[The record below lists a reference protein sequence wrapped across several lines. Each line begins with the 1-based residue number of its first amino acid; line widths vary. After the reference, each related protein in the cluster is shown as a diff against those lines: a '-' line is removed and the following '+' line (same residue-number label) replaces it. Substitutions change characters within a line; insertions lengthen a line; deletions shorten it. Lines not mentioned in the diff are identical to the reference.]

1 MDLGN
6 LFGNTTSNLEESVE
20 NLQKVANF
28 FSLENLHRLI
38 IYAILIVVL
47 IIIIKIVIGYFTDKA
62 KAKMIAKEVI
72 KELEANGYP
81 TKKNVHPSIEE

>member
-6 LFGNTTSNLEESVE
+6 LFGNTTSSLEESVE

-28 FSLENLHRLI
+28 FSPENLHRLL